1 MGITAIVFAWNPPAF
16 LSILLWIGV
25 GGIVSGAAGPPMI
38 GLLWRRATKA
48 GAIASFLTGVGLY
61 ATLLVGVGWNNPF
74 GAAGVCVMAASAVMV
89 LVRLFTKPMDAQ
101 YLERIFGRD
110 YVEST
115 AGTVR

>member
-1 MGITAIVFAWNPPAF
+1 
-16 LSILLWIGV
+16 
-25 GGIVSGAAGPPMI
+25 
-38 GLLWRRATKA
+38 
-48 GAIASFLTGVGLY
+48 
-61 ATLLVGVGWNNPF
+61 VGVGWNNPF